1 MAKKITE
8 LASETQL
15 PEGLKSIK
23 LIVENFKNLQ
33 NVVVD
38 IGGKSLMFIGPN
50 GSGKSA
56 LIQAMMSPMNSK
68 MLPSEPI
75 KTGED
80 RAMISHTIAGTIDGV
95 HKEYVMD
102 LFFTKKDSKGRLVI
116 KNELGEVLKSPA
128 TLIKSIIGNVSFDVT
143 QWLNDDSKK
152 KLATIKTLTGRGQD
166 IDVISANLKLEKDA
180 QKKSKDRADELE
192 AILANHGMSPDEL
205 ERYSTKIDITAM
217 QTAMSS
223 IGAAQ
228 AQWDSI
234 NNQVVA
240 FQATVDNA
248 EAKMNTVKETAAM
261 KINNASAEIFRLQEE
276 IKRQQGIIAV
286 ATSECDIAVANI
298 EKDTVTARENVVK
311 GKEWLI
317 ANPRPSVDEVSAQ
330 INNAIAHNEKCNN
343 VSVLADH
350 QRELLKCRETMEG
363 KKAVIAKLEDER
375 SNIIKHSQLPIEGLT
390 FDDDTLYLDGLPL
403 EDGQINTARLWDVG
417 VDIAMAMNPTLKI
430 IFLHDANVF
439 DKKHLHA
446 IIEKIESR
454 GYMAV
459 CEFVKFEG
467 ENLEVKFT
475 EEVLK

>member
-1 MAKKITE
+1 MAKKSESGTE
-8 LASETQL
+8 L
-15 PEGLKSIK
+15 PEGLKSVK
-23 LIVENFKNLQ
+23 LVVENFKNLQ

-38 IGGKSLMFIGPN
+38 IGGRSLMFIGPN

-75 KTGED
+75 KTGEE

-116 KNELGEVLKSPA
+116 KNENGEVLKSPA

-143 QWLNDDSKK
+143 QWLNDDAKK

-180 QKKSKDRADELE
+180 QKKSKDRADELD
-192 AILANHGMSPDEL
+192 AILSNHGLSAEEVD
-205 ERYSTKIDITAM
+205 RYSNKIDITAM

-228 AQWDSI
+228 SQWDDI
-234 NNQVVA
+234 NNKVVG
-240 FQATVDNA
+240 FKATVDNA
-248 EAKMNTVKETAAM
+248 EMRINTLKEAANA
-261 KINNASAEIFRLQEE
+261 KINAVSTEIFRLQEE
-276 IKRQQGIIAV
+276 IKRQQGIQANAV
-286 ATSECDIAVANI
+286 TECDNAV
-298 EKDTVTARENVVK
+298 DTINQEVVTAKDNVVK
-311 GKEWLI
+311 GEQWLV
-317 ANPRPSVDEVSAQ
+317 ANPRPSVDEVSRQ
-330 INNAIAHNEKCNN
+330 INEAIAHNEKCNAI
-343 VSVLADH
+343 SKLAEH
-350 QRELLKCRETMEG
+350 QRELLKCREAMEA
-363 KKAVIAKLEDER
+363 KKSIIAKLENDR
-375 SNIIKHSQLPIEGLT
+375 SEIIKHSQLPIEGLT

-446 IIEKIESR
+446 IIQKIEANN
-454 GYMAV
+454 YMAV

-467 ENLEVKFT
+467 EELEVRFT